1 MRTERVIRALL
12 WLAAITQF
20 GGAAAYASDPLP
32 PAANSPVSQSAQA
45 AQQVTTAESPQDWRL
60 DTAIFTDILPVNAP
74 EIAIKLPA
82 DQRDERQ

>member
-1 MRTERVIRALL
+1 MRTEPVMRALL
-12 WLAAITQF
+12 WLAAITPF
-20 GGAAAYASDPLP
+20 GGAAAHASDPLP
-32 PAANSPVSQSAQA
+32 PAANPPVSQSAQA
-45 AQQVTTAESPQDWRL
+45 AQQVTTDEVPQDWRL